1 MVLLKWHPDQK
12 MEISL
17 SHEHF
22 DSDHIDLL
30 MWPERKGTRHGTADG
45 RRLQQEPRWA
55 TETQAQGA
63 WGHGGG
69 DTRVVGGLRAT
80 PGSGFLLAGTA

>member
-1 MVLLKWHPDQK
+1 MLLLKWHPDQK

-30 MWPERKGTRHGTADG
+30 MWPRGRAPGTARQMEDG
-45 RRLQQEPRWA
+45 CSKSPAGPQKHRHKGRGAME
-55 TETQAQGA
+55 EGIQGM
-63 WGHGGG
+63 
-69 DTRVVGGLRAT
+69 
-80 PGSGFLLAGTA
+80 